1 MAPEAFP
8 ATRGRK
14 EVGREWERGSGLNKP
29 GGLQWGHPNYWGK
42 LLPLTLQTFWNFAPT
57 EVEVGGWWGVHGEEE
72 GRSIPFG
79 KGRSAHSAILRGT
92 AVVYRGKQCPHAS
105 WTRGQDPGFSGCPGT
120 RTDPNRPKIISFGIQ
135 SKVWGWKQGLQ

>member
-57 EVEVGGWWGVHGEEE
+57 EVEVGGGEGYMVKRKEGV
-72 GRSIPFG
+72 SP
-79 KGRSAHSAILRGT
+79 SARGGQLILPSCVEQLLCTEVSNAHTLAELGDRT
-92 AVVYRGKQCPHAS
+92 LALVVVQV
-105 WTRGQDPGFSGCPGT
+105 PGLT
-120 RTDPNRPKIISFGIQ
+120 QT
-135 SKVWGWKQGLQ
+135 GLRL